1 MIALLSSK
9 TRREL
14 TPYALARGT
23 DAYGM
28 VNAGAA
34 ASKEAKDSA
43 FHHWE
48 KGHWPVLSQF
58 SNTGREI

>member
-1 MIALLSSK
+1 MIAPSSSK

-14 TPYALARGT
+14 TPCAPARGT

-34 ASKEAKDSA
+34 ASKAASKEAKDL
-43 FHHWE
+43 
-48 KGHWPVLSQF
+48 KTYNL
-58 SNTGREI
+58 